1 MEIRRRKLY
10 STAIPNLFT
19 PQFTKGLINQTS
31 AGKEKYVPDRITP
44 TNLIKGNRLER
55 AMGEKLIN
63 DPGFQAIL
71 ASNGGV
77 VPTDLY
83 AKFLA
88 YKYLSRNFRDVT
100 QEKGGDRRSW
110 MLYDPDQ
117 GKEVGLNTSKFR
129 RNPDTTPLSNKFR
142 ITYDPLARKSY
153 FPTRNNRGIYSDK
166 RKDINLPSTDNIGVE
181 YTKSPI
187 KSGNAFSVLPSPFF
201 TVPNSPD
208 SIKKF
213 DKVAYSAQTGKY
225 RVPREMQ
232 SGSHDKQ
239 KYRLGDFTDIQD
251 NKTIDMKN
259 YEIILENLK
268 AIAYKNINEEDEDA
282 DPNLDYL
289 SPGNKA
295 KIEGRDEK
303 VKRGAKRGEI
313 RKMGTKTGAKLAGVP
328 LKTITNWEKTGK
340 HPLLGKKDPK
350 NEPVHP
356 PAKTIG
362 LRTKLNKLRKEEEE
376 RKNAARV
383 SNLIKQA
390 RAARTKGNP

>member
-88 YKYLSRNFRDVT
+88 YKYLSRNLRDVT

-181 YTKSPI
+181 YTKPP
-187 KSGNAFSVLPSPFF
+187 KSGNEIGVLPSPFF
-201 TVPNSPD
+201 TVPNSP
-208 SIKKF
+208 ILKKKF
-213 DKVAYSAQTGKY
+213 ADVAYSAQTGKY

-268 AIAYKNINEEDEDA
+268 AIAYKNINEEDEDS
-282 DPNLDYL
+282 DPNLDEIPPKDRA
-289 SPGNKA
+289 SIIGRGNKIEYRGRRGEA
-295 KIEGRDEK
+295 RNRGTIEGAR
-303 VKRGAKRGEI
+303 I
-313 RKMGTKTGAKLAGVP
+313 AGVP
-328 LKTITNWEKTGK
+328 LDRINKRMKGQ
-340 HPLLGKKDPK
+340 HPLRGTKKPIREPAVPP
-350 NEPVHP
+350 NE
-356 PAKTIG
+356 TIG